1 MWLELWVKFYE
12 RSIKDRWIQFMV
24 FERQWRQTLPT
35 GPQQLLCWLII
46 SANKF
51 VDNCVED
58 MLQHQ
63 YHKDSVVAEIRHTSK
78 DPTLVHMADIPVI
91 EKLEKFIEDVR

>member
-1 MWLELWVKFYE
+1 MIALVSYIVEF
-12 RSIKDRWIQFMV
+12 
-24 FERQWRQTLPT
+24 
-35 GPQQLLCWLII
+35 II
-46 SANKF
+46 IATIFKSTIPFLSAHKF

-63 YHKDSVVAEIRHTSK
+63 YHKDSVVAEIRHRGRE
-78 DPTLVHMADIPVI
+78 PTLIHMADIPVI